1 MAKPSREA
9 ATDRSP
15 LAIAIS
21 ARLARQRFAMVRLV
35 HWYLVQIRASIGKEE
50 QLRLLRQA
58 NAAVRLSFAREQ
70 RYLLAMQRPEAERTI
85 RNHDHV
91 LGNLEKVLHATFA
104 SDAERRAQ
112 MLHALD
118 EVLILQLMEDRRPG
132 HRTSEAQAEVV
143 DAFVFSET
151 EG

>member
-1 MAKPSREA
+1 MPGPSRKA
-9 ATDRSP
+9 AADGSP

-21 ARLARQRFAMVRLV
+21 ARLTRQRFAMVRLV
-35 HWYLVQIRASIGKEE
+35 HWYLGQIRNGVGKEE

-70 RYLLAMQRPEAERTI
+70 RYLIAMRRPEAERTI
-85 RNHDHV
+85 RNHEHV
-91 LGNLEKVLHATFA
+91 LGNLKKLINGTFA

-118 EVLILQLMEDRRPG
+118 EVLILQLMQDRHSG
-132 HRTSEAQAEVV
+132 GGASETQSEVA
-143 DAFVFSET
+143 DDFVFSET
-151 EG
+151 GD